1 MNPAPPANST
11 SLSSRSSSFGLLVAI
26 IALLLLFRSAPALA
40 LIVGDDGAVEPVIV
54 QIKSSLRA
62 STELDSRLAEL
73 AAL

>member
-1 MNPAPPANST
+1 
-11 SLSSRSSSFGLLVAI
+11 LVAI